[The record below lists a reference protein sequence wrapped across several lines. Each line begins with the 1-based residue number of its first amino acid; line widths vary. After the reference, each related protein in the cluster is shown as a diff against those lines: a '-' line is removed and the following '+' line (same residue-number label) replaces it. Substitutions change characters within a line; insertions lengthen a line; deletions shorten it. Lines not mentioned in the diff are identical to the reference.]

1 MNIEE
6 IREILDKYRVVAVVG
21 LSDTL
26 GRPSHRVAAYLRK
39 HGYQI
44 IPVNPFVDKVLGEK
58 SYKSLLDIP
67 VDIQKTIGIV
77 DVFRK
82 SEDVAPIVVQA
93 IELRVQLGMPCV
105 VWMQRGIVNVDAA
118 KIAQQA
124 GLRVVMDRCI
134 MEDHLHLCR
143 SI

>member
-6 IREILDKYRVVAVVG
+6 IREILDQYRVIAVVG

-26 GRPSHRVAAYLRK
+26 GRPSHRVAAYLKK

-77 DVFRK
+77 DIFRK
-82 SEDVAPIVVQA
+82 SKDVPPIVAQA
-93 IELRVQLGMPCV
+93 IELRAQLGRPCV
-105 VWMQRGIVNVDAA
+105 VWMQKGIINLDAA
-118 KIAQQA
+118 NIAQQA
-124 GLRVVMDRCI
+124 GLRVIMDRCI
-134 MEDHLHLCR
+134 MEDHLQLCR
-143 SI
+143 DS

>member
-58 SYKSLLDIP
+58 SYKNLLDIP
-67 VDIQKTIGIV
+67 VDIQKAIGIV

-82 SEDVAPIVVQA
+82 SEDVAPIVAQA

-105 VWMQRGIVNVDAA
+105 VWMQRGIVNLDAA

-134 MEDHLHLCR
+134 MEDHLQLCR

>member
-39 HGYQI
+39 HGHQI

-82 SEDVAPIVVQA
+82 SEDVPPIVAQA
-93 IELRVQLGMPCV
+93 IELRAQLGRPCV